1 MSDRVSRWRPRASSV
16 RRASRL
22 AEPRPRTSIW
32 SQRSLIWNFAR
43 RDLKSRFKG
52 TAFGWAWSL
61 MVPLATVV
69 TYSVVF
75 SVIFRSTPPDFG
87 SGRPGNFTV
96 WLMVGLVPW
105 TFFLIAINIAI
116 PTLLSNGPMMQKI
129 YFPSYAPVL
138 GATLAVLVQ
147 TTIEFGIL
155 GVILVL
161 FGEIG
166 PTWLLFPVWLGLFV
180 LFVNGVASSLAILNV
195 YARDLAHIT
204 AVILQLLFFL
214 TPIIYPITL
223 VPERWH
229 GLPLRTLVEA
239 NPLSQFVDALRAL
252 VYGLELPALTNW
264 LFMLAWTTLA
274 VSIAAIVYQRRGQ
287 DIGEAI

>member
-1 MSDRVSRWRPRASSV
+1 MTERAQRSRLRASSASRVSRS
-16 RRASRL
+16 
-22 AEPRPRTSIW
+22 AEPRPRTTIW
-32 SQRSLIWNFAR
+32 AQRSLIWNFAR

-69 TYSVVF
+69 TYSIVF
-75 SVIFRSTPPDFG
+75 SVIFRAAPPDFG
-87 SGRPGNFTV
+87 NGRPGNFTV

-116 PTLLSNGPMMQKI
+116 PTLLSNGPMLQKI
-129 YFPSYAPVL
+129 YFPAYAPVL

-147 TTIEFGIL
+147 TMIEFGIL
-155 GVILVL
+155 AVILVV

-166 PTWLLFPVWLGLFV
+166 VTWLLFPVWLGLFV
-180 LFVNGVASSLAILNV
+180 LFVNGVATTLAILNV

-204 AVILQLLFFL
+204 AVVLQLLFFL

-223 VPERWH
+223 VPEQWH

-239 NPLSQFVDALRAL
+239 NPLSQFIDALRAL
-252 VYGLELPALTNW
+252 VYGLQMPEPTHW
-264 LFMLAWTTLA
+264 LLMLAWAVLA
-274 VSIAAIVYQRRGQ
+274 TSVAAIVYQRRGQ